1 MGITKANLK
10 RRNAKKKRELGV
22 CNHSDITSGLTV
34 SEYKSHARLLR
45 LLLKQLSHRGY
56 FDVINCS
63 CTIRTKGELLSGQRD
78 GH

>member
-10 RRNAKKKRELGV
+10 RRNATKKTELEL

-34 SEYKSHARLLR
+34 SEYKSRAR
-45 LLLKQLSHRGY
+45 LLLKYLSHRGY